1 MSDIDDAMNA
11 IKNEVAESI
20 KEQLKALLLSAA
32 KDTNEVIN
40 DTGKKIAYWLR
51 LRGQGKLSDSELEA
65 LLYAR
70 DQLLRQYKTRWKL
83 QQELRLRRLLFRWL
97 ILCSTNY
104 WALPFIRNEARH
116 RANRAK
122 KWSVFCATDGCGTG
136 YLTERP
142 LFFITHNL

>member
-32 KDTNEVIN
+32 KDMDEVIN

-70 DQLLRQYKTRWKL
+70 DQLLRQYKNTAAIIARAQVEKIAISLVNIVLDKL
-83 QQELRLRRLLFRWL
+83 LGIAFHQ
-97 ILCSTNY
+97 
-104 WALPFIRNEARH
+104 
-116 RANRAK
+116 K
-122 KWSVFCATDGCGTG
+122 
-136 YLTERP
+136 
-142 LFFITHNL
+142 

>member
-70 DQLLRQYKTRWKL
+70 DQLLRQYKNTVEIAARSQVEKIAISLVNIVLDKL
-83 QQELRLRRLLFRWL
+83 LGIAFHQ
-97 ILCSTNY
+97 
-104 WALPFIRNEARH
+104 
-116 RANRAK
+116 K
-122 KWSVFCATDGCGTG
+122 
-136 YLTERP
+136 
-142 LFFITHNL
+142 

>member
-40 DTGKKIAYWLR
+40 DTGKKVSYWLR

-70 DQLLRQYKTRWKL
+70 DQLLRQYKNTVAITARAQVEKIAISLVNIVLDKL
-83 QQELRLRRLLFRWL
+83 LGIAFHQ
-97 ILCSTNY
+97 
-104 WALPFIRNEARH
+104 
-116 RANRAK
+116 K
-122 KWSVFCATDGCGTG
+122 
-136 YLTERP
+136 
-142 LFFITHNL
+142 

>member
-51 LRGQGKLSDSELEA
+51 FRGQGKLSDSELEA

-70 DQLLRQYKTRWKL
+70 DQLLRQYKNTAEIAARAQVEKIAISLVNIVLDKL
-83 QQELRLRRLLFRWL
+83 LGIAFHQ
-97 ILCSTNY
+97 
-104 WALPFIRNEARH
+104 
-116 RANRAK
+116 K
-122 KWSVFCATDGCGTG
+122 
-136 YLTERP
+136 
-142 LFFITHNL
+142 